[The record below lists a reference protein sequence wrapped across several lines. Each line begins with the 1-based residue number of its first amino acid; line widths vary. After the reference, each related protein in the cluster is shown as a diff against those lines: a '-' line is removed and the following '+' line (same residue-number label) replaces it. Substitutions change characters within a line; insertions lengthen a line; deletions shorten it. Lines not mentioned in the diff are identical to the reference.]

1 MTRQTRTALL
11 AAAAVLGWSI
21 TAFAQLDPLTLIK
34 RVPPTV
40 IIVVDTSLEML
51 QDGNGKFYD
60 PGFYSRTADPSVS
73 TALSVPA
80 AAVTY
85 RRIFEGFTYSATGK
99 YQTTKITA
107 VAATWDPSNPA
118 TANSPNDYAVYFA
131 PTRYQIAKDGIAQ
144 AVGENN
150 SAIARWG
157 LVRLRQKS
165 PAWRS
170 TPGAS
175 GPSLGSNDC
184 DKPVADTFALQLSA
198 GDTTPCNAGGLG
210 KYATYAPKVN
220 NGGASDA
227 SYAQTSAPAGTV
239 MVTPAANTASSVVTL
254 VNRVAGDPAGLIPAG
269 VGGVAGGVQYADRP
283 LSYALDDAKAA
294 AIASINADAAA
305 TRSCRNVIVVL
316 ITGGKDSGD
325 ATYTS
330 ANNVATRAS
339 QFTSISATGVTGKHV
354 PIHVIGIKVP
364 SAEESQLQSVATN
377 SGGVYHN
384 VTTKAD
390 LTAWINYAVQAGYA
404 RSADVNAAK
413 PSEFTAVSPVVGTVN
428 LTGAEDATG
437 AALPNDVVHLGGSSS
452 AAILPQRSNVMLT
465 GNFELPGFY
474 GRLRAFRVFKPVA
487 DSTQPSG
494 YKFTKDGTRLWP
506 DLDGRPSLAGQAR
519 TPADPNTRN
528 IYTYVP
534 DGSGGGSMVA
544 FTTANASTLAT
555 HLNVSAAEA
564 TTLITLV
571 RAQPLGAIIGS
582 TPAMMDTPSLD
593 PPPDDDYG
601 RTDATGTFAGDH
613 ANRRALIFVGA
624 NDGMMHAIDARTG
637 YEVWAFIPYNLLPK
651 LRTLSDGQPVEQF
664 EYFVDSSPKLAEVK
678 LDPTNS
684 NPALRWRSLLLF
696 GEGPGGTFYQCF
708 DVTEAGMGVDPALDG
723 LTAVTSLL
731 QTFDTAGESIGFK
744 WAFPNYNHFDPT
756 FKQTFTL
763 ADGTAGGKLTLW
775 GDVNASATYAEKT
788 VGFTWSD
795 PAIGPLNVARTVNAV
810 VVGSG
815 YFPDIETLIPNRG
828 VSGPKAG
835 ATLYLINANT
845 GVLVG
850 NPTGA
855 SCATTPTSGT
865 GCLSV
870 GDVSN
875 SRKNALQADPT
886 AAGQSGSPVIAK
898 AYLGDIDGKYWRFN
912 FTSAGALTASLMLDT
927 ASPIYGSSALNNI
940 INTTDVYMFFA
951 TGSDMLPP
959 TTAGGTGTFK
969 LYGLKDNDPASG
981 ATTKFAISLATV
993 SNTGG
998 LVSGERVSASPSIA
1012 GDIVFFTTTTE
1023 TATTPCAEYTSS
1035 LRALTFTGTAAYDA
1049 NGNGKIDNNE
1059 TNVAMTMTGRATAP
1073 FIVDQHLYV
1082 GTVDSTG
1089 TNVQAFGDAQ
1099 DFNNGVGQVG
1109 VRILS
1114 WREIR

>member
-1 MTRQTRTALL
+1 M
-11 AAAAVLGWSI
+11 
-21 TAFAQLDPLTLIK
+21 
-34 RVPPTV
+34 
-40 IIVVDTSLEML
+40 
-51 QDGNGKFYD
+51 
-60 PGFYSRTADPSVS
+60 
-73 TALSVPA
+73 
-80 AAVTY
+80 
-85 RRIFEGFTYSATGK
+85 
-99 YQTTKITA
+99 
-107 VAATWDPSNPA
+107 
-118 TANSPNDYAVYFA
+118 
-131 PTRYQIAKDGIAQ
+131 
-144 AVGENN
+144 
-150 SAIARWG
+150 
-157 LVRLRQKS
+157 
-165 PAWRS
+165 
-170 TPGAS
+170 
-175 GPSLGSNDC
+175 
-184 DKPVADTFALQLSA
+184 
-198 GDTTPCNAGGLG
+198 
-210 KYATYAPKVN
+210 N

-325 ATYTS
+325 AGYTS
-330 ANNVATRAS
+330 ANDVAARAT

-364 SAEESQLQSVATN
+364 AAEESQLQSVATN

-437 AALPNDVVHLGGSSS
+437 AALPNDVVHLGGSST

-474 GRLRAFRVFKPVA
+474 GRLRAFRVYKPVA

-494 YKFTKDGTRLWP
+494 YKFIKDGTRLWP

-534 DGSGGGSMVA
+534 DGSGGGSMMA

-601 RTDATGTFAGDH
+601 RADATGTFAGDH
-613 ANRRALIFVGA
+613 ADRRALIFVGA

-664 EYFVDSSPKLAEVK
+664 EDFVDSSPKLAEVK

-708 DVTEAGMGVDPALDG
+708 DVTEAGMGVDPASDG

-788 VGFTWSD
+788 VGFSWSD

-835 ATLYLINANT
+835 TTLYLINADT

-850 NPTGA
+850 NSSRRELRDHANGRDR
-855 SCATTPTSGT
+855 
-865 GCLSV
+865 LSV
-870 GDVSN
+870 GGRCVELAQERAPGGPDGGRPERLAGDRQGL
-875 SRKNALQADPT
+875 SRRHRREILALQLHVGWRAHGLADARHGLADLCLVCVEQHHQHHRRLHVLCHGQRY
-886 AAGQSGSPVIAK
+886 AAADDRGGDRDFQVVRLEGQRSRVGRHDEVRDQPCDGVQHRRPGQRRARVGL
-898 AYLGDIDGKYWRFN
+898 AIDRRRHRVLHDHDRNRDHAVRRVHLELACPDVHRHGRLRRERQREDRQQRDR
-912 FTSAGALTASLMLDT
+912 TS
-927 ASPIYGSSALNNI
+927 
-940 INTTDVYMFFA
+940 
-951 TGSDMLPP
+951 
-959 TTAGGTGTFK
+959 
-969 LYGLKDNDPASG
+969 
-981 ATTKFAISLATV
+981 
-993 SNTGG
+993 
-998 LVSGERVSASPSIA
+998 R
-1012 GDIVFFTTTTE
+1012 
-1023 TATTPCAEYTSS
+1023 
-1035 LRALTFTGTAAYDA
+1035 
-1049 NGNGKIDNNE
+1049 
-1059 TNVAMTMTGRATAP
+1059 
-1073 FIVDQHLYV
+1073 
-1082 GTVDSTG
+1082 
-1089 TNVQAFGDAQ
+1089 
-1099 DFNNGVGQVG
+1099 
-1109 VRILS
+1109 
-1114 WREIR
+1114 